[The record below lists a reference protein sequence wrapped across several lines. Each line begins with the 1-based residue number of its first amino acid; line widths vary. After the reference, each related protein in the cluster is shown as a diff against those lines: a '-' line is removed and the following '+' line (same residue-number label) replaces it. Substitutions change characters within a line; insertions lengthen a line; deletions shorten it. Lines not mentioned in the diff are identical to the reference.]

1 MKEHVHA
8 HDSVMNHFATFLE
21 EDYKLE
27 GNGTMRKDPSEKAE
41 YKYLFEGVDPG
52 RDNIQTRF
60 EVKNKK
66 GSNVYSVSM
75 LINYNMREIGY
86 FEV

>member
-1 MKEHVHA
+1 MKEHAHA
-8 HDSVMNHFATFLE
+8 HDSAMNHLATFLE

-27 GNGTMRKDPSEKAE
+27 GNGTMRKDPSEEAE
-41 YKYLFEGVDPG
+41 YKYLFKGVDPG

-60 EVKNKK
+60 EVTNKK